1 VELFAC
7 SFAYTC
13 IIGTGDVSLMPDVSV
28 ELVSNMMEGT
38 FLLRHLHVTISFYIC
53 FLFLSIS
60 QFLDLFLQ
68 REKNLLLQPFKVL
81 HWVVA

>member
-1 VELFAC
+1 
-7 SFAYTC
+7 
-13 IIGTGDVSLMPDVSV
+13 MPDVSV